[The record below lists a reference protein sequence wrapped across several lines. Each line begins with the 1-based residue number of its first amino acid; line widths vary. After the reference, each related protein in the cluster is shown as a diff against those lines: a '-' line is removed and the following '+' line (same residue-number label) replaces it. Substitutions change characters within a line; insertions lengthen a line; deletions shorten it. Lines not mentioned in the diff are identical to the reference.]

1 MSTAIYFGAHSFT
14 IGDKHT
20 WKDWH
25 LIPCNR
31 PDFADAEPRL
41 VYLEIPGADGELDAS
56 TALTGRVLYE
66 MREGSFD
73 FWVDNDRTESWYQL
87 YTKMKRYVQGR
98 NLKVILDDDP
108 LWYYEGRF
116 WFSDPEQDNY
126 NMKVTLNY
134 KVKPY
139 KYRIKNSLEDV
150 GWDDLTLD
158 DVAQSYACDSINI
171 SGDVTLEFPAELVGR
186 AAVVPTFI
194 VTTDSE
200 GLDVSFKNPELGISV
215 DRSLTT
221 GDTTDPSFIFSG
233 INDDNV
239 CTLSVQGNGTMS
251 IRFVSG
257 EL

>member
-1 MSTAIYFGAHSFT
+1 MSTVIYNGAHSLK

-41 VYLEIPGADGELDAS
+41 VYIEIPGADGELDAS
-56 TALTGRVLYE
+56 TALTGRMLFE

-73 FWVDNDRTESWYQL
+73 FIVDNDRNEKWDQL

-98 NLKVILDDDP
+98 ELKVVKDDDP
-108 LWYYEGRF
+108 LWYYIGRF
-116 WFSDPEQDNY
+116 WFSDPEQEDY

-139 KYRIKNSLEDV
+139 KYKNYNSLEDIP
-150 GWDDLTLD
+150 WDVLTLD
-158 DVAQSYACDSINI
+158 DVVQHYIFKDIKV
-171 SGDVTLEFPAELVGR
+171 SGERICEFPANVIGR

-194 VTTDSE
+194 ATTDND
-200 GLDVSFKNPELGISV
+200 GLEITFKNPELGINV
-215 DRSLTT
+215 DRGLVT
-221 GDTTDPSFIFSG
+221 GSTTDPNFIFSG
-233 INDDNV
+233 VNDDNV
-239 CTLSVQGNGTMS
+239 CTLTVRGNGTLS
-251 IRFVSG
+251 VQFISG

>member
-1 MSTAIYFGAHSFT
+1 MSTAIYFGAHSMT

-73 FWVDNDRTESWYQL
+73 FWVDNDRTEFWYQL

-139 KYRIKNSLEDV
+139 KYKRYNSVEDTP
-150 GWDDLTLD
+150 WDPLTLD
-158 DVAQSYACDSINI
+158 DVVQKHALKDIAVY
-171 SGDVTLEFPAELVGR
+171 GDTTLDFPAELIGR

-194 VTTDSE
+194 VTTDSS
-200 GLDVSFKNPELGISV
+200 GLDITLTNPELNIKV
-215 DRSLTT
+215 DRSLST
-221 GDTTDPSFIFSG
+221 GQTTDPNFIFSG
-233 INDDNV
+233 VNDDNV
-239 CTLSVQGNGTMS
+239 CSLRVQGNGTIS
-251 IRFVSG
+251 IQFVSG

>member
-1 MSTAIYFGAHSFT
+1 MSTAIYFGAHSMT

-98 NLKVILDDDP
+98 SLRVILDDDP

-139 KYRIKNSLEDV
+139 KYKFKNSLEDV

-158 DVAQSYACDSINI
+158 DVVQPYVFGDITV
-171 SGDVTLEFPAELVGR
+171 SGDITLEFSAELIGR

-200 GLDVSFKNPELGISV
+200 GLSVTLKNPELGIV
-215 DRSLTT
+215 VERSLSS
-221 GDTTDPSFIFSG
+221 GNTTDPNFILSG
-233 INDDNV
+233 ANDDNV
-239 CTLSVQGNGTMS
+239 CSLRVQGNGTMS
-251 IRFVSG
+251 IQFVSG